1 MSGKEKIPLT
11 KEEAVTALRIARAGG
26 WHRHRELNES
36 AWPKGKN
43 QFVDDS
49 SRLIKKLEEF
59 LDVDV

>member
-1 MSGKEKIPLT
+1 MSGKEKITLT

-26 WHRHRELNES
+26 WYPNRELNES
-36 AWPKGKN
+36 AWPKGRK